1 MIRPAFT
8 IVAATLAAATM
19 SLGIVQEAR
28 AANGMG
34 GIPRVTG
41 DVAVLQQSVDVLQTQ
56 VGAISDDLS
65 ALMDAVDNLKQ
76 GSATDF
82 LDVTGSLCFDVGL
95 GVQPKFTNVTRGRIE
110 IEGGVGVDVYGNG
123 IEVDLE
129 PVNDSK
135 FSLGLGLKANA
146 TLRICGNLG
155 VLKALDQ
162 AGVLTANAADTSTLE
177 TDVRAAQMALR
188 DTLPAML
195 NNIGLQPANVPALFQ
210 QVQDF
215 DFDLTD
221 PAKMVAEGPQKLQD
235 IVAIMPMPP
244 ALRSRL
250 VSGANP
256 LEAIAQQLANPRDA
270 ICNNVAALPPAVAD
284 RLNAICSDQTGTQLA
299 ATINGIKTAVDGVNQ
314 TVDTIKK
321 ALPTK
326 DDCKFFCK

>member
-1 MIRPAFT
+1 MI
-8 IVAATLAAATM
+8 
-19 SLGIVQEAR
+19 SLGIVQDADAGKR
-28 AANGMG
+28 TR
-34 GIPRVTG
+34 GIPRVID
-41 DVAVLQQSVDVLQTQ
+41 DVAVLQGSVDDLQMQ
-56 VGAISDDLS
+56 VGAITADLS
-65 ALMDAVDNLKQ
+65 DLIDSVDNLKQ

-162 AGVLTANAADTSTLE
+162 AGVLTAAAADTSTLE
-177 TDVRAAQMALR
+177 SDVRAAQMALR
-188 DTLPAML
+188 DTLPAMV

-215 DFDLTD
+215 DFDLTN
-221 PAKMVAEGPQKLQD
+221 PAQMVAEGPQKLQD
-235 IVAIMPMPP
+235 IVALMPMPP
-244 ALRSRL
+244 ALRSRV
-250 VSGANP
+250 VSGGNP
-256 LEAIAQQLANPRDA
+256 LEAIAQQLGNPRDA

-299 ATINGIKTAVDGVNQ
+299 ATISDIKTAVNGVTN
-314 TVDTIKK
+314 TVNTIKN